1 VQTEQ
6 GLSGFCQLSSLSQAD
21 PNTMSK
27 QMYAQVSKLAMS
39 KSPTEKSGR
48 VRTLQRDETVTVLA
62 ITPDGQWSR
71 VTDGSKTGF
80 VPTWCLD
87 DAPYAEGTAV
97 WCCLGSTDLM
107 VNPDA
112 WIRVSSLSYA
122 QQVRLLGYLNNNTIA
137 KIRSDKGYV
146 SYCDVN
152 ALTTADPAT
161 LSTPVYAQATGYVLS
176 NGTGSDASHFNLK
189 KNTMMTLLGVDPNR
203 NWALVKTGKRKLYIP
218 YVFLGND
225 RPGKAYKV
233 VINNQDA
240 PLYQSYKEDAAIL
253 GTLPMGTRLNLLG
266 GNGSFAKVSTV
277 TSGGQSVTGFIGIQ
291 YLRAETPLATATA
304 APTAAAFDFFS

>member
-1 VQTEQ
+1 
-6 GLSGFCQLSSLSQAD
+6 
-21 PNTMSK
+21 M
-27 QMYAQVSKLAMS
+27 
-39 KSPTEKSGR
+39 
-48 VRTLQRDETVTVLA
+48 
-62 ITPDGQWSR
+62 
-71 VTDGSKTGF
+71 
-80 VPTWCLD
+80 
-87 DAPYAEGTAV
+87 
-97 WCCLGSTDLM
+97 
-107 VNPDA
+107 
-112 WIRVSSLSYA
+112 
-122 QQVRLLGYLNNNTIA
+122 
-137 KIRSDKGYV
+137 
-146 SYCDVN
+146 
-152 ALTTADPAT
+152 
-161 LSTPVYAQATGYVLS
+161 
-176 NGTGSDASHFNLK
+176 
-189 KNTMMTLLGVDPNR
+189 
-203 NWALVKTGKRKLYIP
+203 KTGKRKLYIP